1 MASMMASA
9 ASSSAAS
16 LVASGEL
23 TSVLSAKRMVRM
35 DSLCRDESSST
46 ASLVAPLRPLLSL
59 SAKRMVCLGTA
70 VFAVLL
76 CVCLAAVGELVC
88 LWGAGQSGVLVGF
101 GCLGALGGLVCLRG
115 TGESSS
121 ELSERLMGYHCTD
134 DVDILGCTRGS

>member
-1 MASMMASA
+1 MSKTPGRTYKYYT
-9 ASSSAAS
+9 
-16 LVASGEL
+16 GEPL
-23 TSVLSAKRMVRM
+23 FAFGHGLSCAHHAYATTFSRLARTVR
-35 DSLCRDESSST
+35 
-46 ASLVAPLRPLLSL
+46 
-59 SAKRMVCLGTA
+59 VCDM
-70 VFAVLL
+70 VLL